1 MKSITKFLLVMM
13 CFAPV
18 AGRAAPVSQTAGS
31 NLTGYNG
38 AMGSVVGNQWNGA
51 TNPRGNNQGSGTAK
65 ADFGN
70 CNALILRCATP
81 KCNGGGCMDMTV
93 AKSIVTG
100 CVKSNTTCKKHGDAL
115 IDAIAAQLVSDSI
128 AEKNKQEAAAAAAQ
142 AAADQNNQAMQQQM
156 QQMQQQMMQ
165 MQQQSNAQISSL
177 QDALAE
183 SQRATNDAVQQAA
196 QAAATT
202 AAQNV
207 QAAAP
212 VISSN
217 PTLTTTEVAA
227 VKSGIDTD
235 VVERGKI
242 TGQILTSMQGVDE
255 SLDKLKSVMREAF
268 KYGGCNEINGDN
280 CTGPKRVAKFRDLAK
295 RFFEPYEALSDNLDE
310 ALRKAS
316 SSGVDLG
323 NIYMFFSGA
332 CNRWGEYVCRYSTVK
347 YTQDVPQE
355 LCVDKTAF
363 ETTYDSSH
371 IHTSCGTGEEL
382 VTIVDTTYMKLCAST
397 SGLDSLVP
405 QNMKDNCN
413 NSDATERA
421 KYRHIIRTV
430 TSSSTSGLP
439 LYSYMTSCDKG
450 TGKSRPVPGLTKG
463 GYDCSDGQVIPPED
477 LVGCIMNK
485 VLDATDNEVQEKI
498 LNPDQTS
505 SGTIRVGCA
514 PDLGTSLVKRRRSSK
529 KQTGIDIDLLSII
542 INQSE
547 GGLKF
552 KDKDLRNKPVTNCD
566 GKNIDTPIAA
576 CYCAAASGK
585 VNSTIS
591 NLKSAIVKKS
601 LDSKCC
607 NELGIGNCD
616 IDCYDLGQDV
626 AYVHPDFALC
636 DTHAWNAGYETNED
650 ALKDSDT
657 KSKTKEVIGLKTTF
671 ITQQMYKQYTTMSNI
686 IKQLKVM
693 LEKEALKA
701 ELQIASGNG
710 DDDSGSGTS
719 VQFATCSKVD
729 AEAALTCLRDN
740 YSKLQPFVTK
750 GNNRTDV
757 KRQLASDASV
767 LDVLLGPTTD
777 YSSKCSNVSGKTGMQ
792 NCLNQIASGINK
804 LNDQVQK
811 SKRAGNGGGGFY
823 IQPMGMGN

>member
-1 MKSITKFLLVMM
+1 MM

-196 QAAATT
+196 QAAAT
-202 AAQNV
+202 AATQNV

-255 SLDKLKSVMREAF
+255 SLDKLKSVMHEAF

-295 RFFEPYEALSDNLDE
+295 RFFEPYEALSDNLED
-310 ALRKAS
+310 ALLKAN

-332 CNRWGEYVCRYSTVK
+332 CNRWGEYVCRYSNTK
-347 YTQDVPQE
+347 YYQSTDVTACFKAVGGVCPTKSNTSLSDNTEIYNQYQRDKSKCDNDQVAETKEEAAGNTYVRQYLICTLTGVDQE
-355 LCVDKTAF
+355 V
-363 ETTYDSSH
+363 SSG
-371 IHTSCGTGEEL
+371 I
-382 VTIVDTTYMKLCAST
+382 
-397 SGLDSLVP
+397 
-405 QNMKDNCN
+405 
-413 NSDATERA
+413 
-421 KYRHIIRTV
+421 
-430 TSSSTSGLP
+430 P
-439 LYSYMTSCDKG
+439 LYDHHSCDGDRFYPLKG
-450 TGKSRPVPGLTKG
+450 NEPTYKSIPSAVTYG
-463 GYDCSDGQVIPPED
+463 GHDCSIGQVIPVED
-477 LVGCIMNK
+477 LKGCVMNK

-514 PDLGTSLVKRRRSSK
+514 KDLSESINRRRRNSK

-552 KDKDLRNKPVTNCD
+552 EDKGLNNIPVTSCD

-616 IDCYDLGQDV
+616 VNCYDLGEDV

-636 DTHAWNAGYETNED
+636 DTHAWNAGYATNED

-657 KSKTKEVIGLKTTF
+657 KSKMKEVIGLKTTF

-811 SKRAGNGGGGFY
+811 SKRSGNGGGGFY
-823 IQPMGMGN
+823 IQPVGMGN